1 MDGPRDYHTKQG
13 NSDRER
19 QILYITYMCNL
30 KSSADEFIYKTETD
44 TQKYEIS
51 KVGNED
57 AGGG

>member
-1 MDGPRDYHTKQG
+1 MDL
-13 NSDRER
+13 EII
-19 QILYITYMCNL
+19 ILSKVIQTEKGKYYIPLNMCNL